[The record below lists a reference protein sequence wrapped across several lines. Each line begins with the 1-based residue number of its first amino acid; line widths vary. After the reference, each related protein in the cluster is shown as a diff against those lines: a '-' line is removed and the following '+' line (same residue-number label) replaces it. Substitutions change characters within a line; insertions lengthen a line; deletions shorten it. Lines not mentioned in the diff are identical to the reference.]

1 MKKLLLIFSSFFLL
15 ANNAPVQEQE
25 LIAPEISS
33 GFFAKEQL
41 ETKEFMV
48 VSGHIVASEAAQKI
62 IQKGGSAID
71 AAIAAQLVLN
81 VVEPHASGI
90 GGGGFLL
97 YYDAKKQK
105 SSFFD
110 GRETAPQN
118 INPDIFLDKNGD
130 NKNFKEALKGGASVG
145 VPGLL
150 KMLKMAHS
158 EHGKLPWFELFND
171 AINVAALGYH
181 VTPRIN
187 NLIANTPHIKE
198 FKEMKELFFQ
208 DKKPRAI
215 NDIIK
220 NPDLANSLRE
230 IAANGINSFYQ
241 GKLGEEIVNKVQNSK
256 INKGSLT
263 LKDLANYKALSG
275 DLICLNYRKN
285 KVCSMPMPSSGGV
298 TLLQILGILENFDLT
313 QMEPYSIESLHLIN
327 EAMRLA
333 YADRN
338 TYTADS
344 AFVDVPIKKMLDK
357 KYLKE
362 RSFLINVDAAMI
374 NVYPGEFSQLNS
386 PKYAHYQNKYEPPST
401 THISILD
408 KEGNAVSLTSSIE
421 YSFGSGLMA
430 GGFILNNQ
438 LTDFS
443 FKSKVN
449 QKLVANRIEA
459 GKKPRSSMSPT
470 FVFDKNDKLI
480 MIVGSPGGARIIS
493 YVAKTIIATL
503 DWQMDIHEAVNEPN
517 FNKMNDTLE
526 LEEESYFSDFK
537 PDLEKIGH
545 KVKVRDLTSGI
556 HAIFIDNER
565 KIISAGIDKRREG
578 AATGE

>member
-1 MKKLLLIFSSFFLL
+1 MK
-15 ANNAPVQEQE
+15 PVVY
-25 LIAPEISS
+25 
-33 GFFAKEQL
+33 
-41 ETKEFMV
+41 T
-48 VSGHIVASEAAQKI
+48 
-62 IQKGGSAID
+62 D
-71 AAIAAQLVLN
+71 
-81 VVEPHASGI
+81 
-90 GGGGFLL
+90 
-97 YYDAKKQK
+97 
-105 SSFFD
+105 
-110 GRETAPQN
+110 
-118 INPDIFLDKNGD
+118 
-130 NKNFKEALKGGASVG
+130 
-145 VPGLL
+145 
-150 KMLKMAHS
+150 
-158 EHGKLPWFELFND
+158 
-171 AINVAALGYH
+171 
-181 VTPRIN
+181 
-187 NLIANTPHIKE
+187 
-198 FKEMKELFFQ
+198 
-208 DKKPRAI
+208 
-215 NDIIK
+215 
-220 NPDLANSLRE
+220 
-230 IAANGINSFYQ
+230 Q
-241 GKLGEEIVNKVQNSK
+241 G
-256 INKGSLT
+256 T
-263 LKDLANYKALSG
+263 F
-275 DLICLNYRKN
+275 
-285 KVCSMPMPSSGGV
+285 V